1 MLLPTK
7 QLNITANVKA
17 VLDAADYAAIKALLD
32 LEIGTDVLAQ
42 QAIGI
47 ANDNLVEIDSASVA
61 DNDYAKFTA
70 NGLEGRS
77 YSEVRTDLGLG
88 TGDSPQFTGLTL
100 TGDLTVSGTTTT
112 INSTT
117 LTVDDKNI
125 ELGSVASPTDST
137 ADGGGI
143 TLKGATDK
151 TIIWDNANDNW
162 SFNQSVNVSTGL
174 EYKVNNVSV
183 LSSTTLGSSVVSS
196 SLTSVGTITSGVWH
210 GTAIGDTYISSAATW
225 NAKQAALTFGIANTN
240 AVKIDSASVVNGEY
254 ARFTAN
260 GLESR
265 SVAEVQGDL
274 SVDDLITLSGVS
286 SGATTLGTF
295 TGTTIADNQTIKAAL
310 QALETAVEGAAGTI
324 NIVVEDDNPS
334 GSTGASTNFDI
345 TLSNSVSDIY
355 GVHINGVPLHNSE
368 FSASGT
374 TLTLNVPYATD
385 TSDVVTTTYSY

>member
-77 YSEVRTDLGLG
+77 YSEVRTDLGLVIG
-88 TGDSPQFTGLTL
+88 TNVQAYDAELAALAGLTSAANKVPYFTG
-100 TGDLTVSGTTTT
+100 SGTAGLLDLKDEDDMTS
-112 INSTT
+112 NSATAVVSQQSLVSYVAT
-117 LTVDDKNI
+117 EIADALTSSMDYQGGYNAATNSPDLDTSPSGVKKGDVYTVTAAGTFFTATVEVGDMLIAEVDDASTEAEWTMVQTNVVYGI
-125 ELGSVASPTDST
+125 SDGNSVRVDSSSVAD
-137 ADGGGI
+137 D
-143 TLKGATDK
+143 
-151 TIIWDNANDNW
+151 
-162 SFNQSVNVSTGL
+162 
-174 EYKVNNVSV
+174 
-183 LSSTTLGSSVVSS
+183 
-196 SLTSVGTITSGVWH
+196 
-210 GTAIGDTYISSAATW
+210 
-225 NAKQAALTFGIANTN
+225 
-240 AVKIDSASVVNGEY
+240 EY

-310 QALETAVEGAAGTI
+310 QALETAVELGGGSSTI
-324 NIVVEDDNPS
+324 ARESDTCPTTSAN
-334 GSTGASTNFDI
+334 TNFNI
-345 TLSNSVSDIY
+345 TLSQSDPDLISVS
-355 GVHINGVPLHNSE
+355 INGLELILSE
-368 FSASGT
+368 IISLSGA
-374 TLTLNVPYATD
+374 TLTLNVPFAVAA
-385 TSDVVTTTYSY
+385 SDIVTTTYRY